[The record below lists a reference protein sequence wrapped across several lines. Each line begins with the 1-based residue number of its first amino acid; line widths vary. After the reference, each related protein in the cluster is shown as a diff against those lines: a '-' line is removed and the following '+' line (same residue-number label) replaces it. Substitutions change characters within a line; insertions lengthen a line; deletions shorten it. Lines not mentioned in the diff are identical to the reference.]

1 VVVERFSHNLINTG
15 IFKVYIAIGF
25 FATLIFFIFN
35 TELFSPL
42 QMLFGAILV
51 TVFLKGCSNLMLSF
65 IVEHFSLENRKEEF
79 DVKYNEEKLTL
90 LLNQYSID
98 ELNENENE
106 DEKEQEIEELLSEE
120 QQEEENLT
128 QELEEERQEQESA

>member
-1 VVVERFSHNLINTG
+1 MVVERFSHNLINTG

-65 IVEHFSLENRKEEF
+65 IVEHFSLENRKQEF

-98 ELNENENE
+98 ELNENE

-128 QELEEERQEQESA
+128 QELEENNQEQESA